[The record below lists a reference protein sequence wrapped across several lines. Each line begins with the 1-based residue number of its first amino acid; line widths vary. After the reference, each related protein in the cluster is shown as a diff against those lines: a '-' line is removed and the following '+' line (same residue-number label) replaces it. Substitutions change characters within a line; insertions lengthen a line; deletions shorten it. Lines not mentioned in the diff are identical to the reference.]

1 MNPSGQSESSTE
13 ATKGL
18 GLGHD
23 DSGAGTTPVHHVSC
37 TIHFPCLFLFLQI
50 REMKTITSTS

>member
-1 MNPSGQSESSTE
+1 MNPSSQSEASTE

-23 DSGAGTTPVHHVSC
+23 DSGASTTPVHQDPFSLSVS
-37 TIHFPCLFLFLQI
+37 LFADP
-50 REMKTITSTS
+50 